1 MATTIHYPKR
11 EKLIQMLQDEE
22 EIRMSQGYI
31 DMCDAVKDE
40 VNGWLRI
47 SEEVQQSV
55 AKKHGYMSSIELDLA
70 VNRMRR
76 AQYIYPDEPLF
87 KTIPVY
93 VRNNVARE
101 GDYKKG
107 DIVPQI
113 MIHDENK
120 APVDLYSL
128 FSKDKINLLMA
139 SSHT

>member
-1 MATTIHYPKR
+1 MSTTIHYPKR
-11 EKLIQMLQDEE
+11 EKLIQMLKDEE
-22 EIRMSQGYI
+22 EIRMGEEYI
-31 DMCDAVKDE
+31 RMCDAAKDE

-47 SEEVQQSV
+47 SEEVQYAV
-55 AKKHGYMSSIELDLA
+55 AKKHGYVKGVELDFA
-70 VNRMRR
+70 VNRMRT
-76 AQYIYPDEPLF
+76 AQYIYPNEPLF

-107 DIVPQI
+107 DIVPHI

-120 APVDLYSL
+120 TQITLHSL
-128 FSKDKINLLMA
+128 FSKDKVNLLMA